1 MQADSFQKLGKSI
14 REQRIKNNLTISD
27 ISSKTRISLKMLNIL
42 ENGERD
48 KFIAP
53 VLIEGFL
60 RNYMKAIDS
69 DAEKWVKQLKSLFL
83 REEEVKKEADIK
95 KAAAAKKRIRN
106 AIYAIIVLCIIIAIY
121 LFSTITNST
130 NSVQTNKLSAKRRAI
145 QKVKKII
152 AKPIKEKQKKVPM
165 LFTLKIKT
173 AKEKSWIFY
182 KADNNKSKTG
192 FIDPNKTIELKAKN
206 NLIVTIGNSK
216 GTQIFFNDSKIKI
229 PQQVIHLKCVK
240 SGCSLL
246 SASEWQ
252 DMIFQSSKNSSTAM
266 NDNGK

>member
-1 MQADSFQKLGKSI
+1 MQADSFKELGKRI
-14 REQRIKNNLTISD
+14 REQRIKNKLTISD
-27 ISSKTRISLKMLNIL
+27 ISGKTRISLKMLNIL
-42 ENGERD
+42 ENGERN

-60 RNYMKAIDS
+60 RNYMKTIDS

-83 REEEVKKEADIK
+83 REEEARKEAYIK
-95 KAAAAKKRIRN
+95 KAATTKKRIKN
-106 AIYAIIVLCIIIAIY
+106 AIYAIIVLCIIIAVY
-121 LFSTITNST
+121 LFFTITNSI
-130 NSVQTNKLSAKRRAI
+130 QTNKLSTRRLAI
-145 QKVKKII
+145 QKLKKII
-152 AKPIKEKQKKVPM
+152 VKPIKEKQKKVPM

-192 FIDPNKTIELKAKN
+192 FINPHKTIALKAKN
-206 NLIVTIGNSK
+206 NLIVTVGNSK
-216 GTQIFFNDSKIKI
+216 GTQIFFNNSKIRI
-229 PQQVIHLKCVK
+229 PQQVIHLKCLK

-252 DMIFQSSKNSSTAM
+252 DMIFRSSKNSSTTM